1 MDGAVA
7 EVPEPDDE
15 EVHPVLRAALVAAV
29 ALAIAGFAQA
39 ATPDSVKLA
48 NALKANMTS
57 LYKKKAP
64 DHAITKGTCVLPAMA
79 TVGHCKAY
87 FTIVSQ
93 QAKGFYSVTASIDRT
108 TGGVRWKETK
118 VTCVDSKTGAQVI
131 GC

>member
-1 MDGAVA
+1 M
-7 EVPEPDDE
+7 PEPDDE
-15 EVHPVLRAALVAAV
+15 EVQPVLRTLLVAAV
-29 ALAIAGFAQA
+29 ALAIAGSAQG
-39 ATPDSVKLA
+39 ATGDGAKLA
-48 NALKANMTS
+48 AALKANMAS
-57 LYKKKAP
+57 LYKRKAP
-64 DHAITKGTCVLPAMA
+64 DHAITKVTCVLPAMA

-118 VTCVDSKTGAQVI
+118 VTCVDSKTGAQVL